1 MPSSTVEN
9 YLKAIFK
16 LTDEEEADEEGLAAI
31 GKVAD
36 LLEVTPGTATTMM
49 KQLVRLDFADYQP
62 RKGVRLTSEGHS
74 AVMKVLRRHR
84 ILELFLVENLNFDWS
99 EVHEE
104 AEVLEHSASDRLI
117 DRIDVMLGLPARD
130 PHGDPIPDAN
140 GVMRRDDSKR
150 LDAHESGHFRL
161 VRVSRTTAEFLD
173 WLSGVGLH
181 PGARFE
187 LMGRD
192 RMAGLCRI
200 KIKDQ
205 SEELHFG
212 QDVMENLWVVPIKSP
227 NPRSIK

>member
-16 LTDEEEADEEGLAAI
+16 LTDEGDGEEGLAAI
-31 GKVAD
+31 GKVAE

-49 KQLVRLDFADYQP
+49 KQLVRLGFADYKP
-62 RKGVRLTSEGHS
+62 RKGVILTSEGHS

-104 AEVLEHSASDRLI
+104 AEVLEHAASDRLI
-117 DRIDVMLGLPARD
+117 DRIDVMLGLPTRD
-130 PHGDPIPDAN
+130 PHGDPIPDDN
-140 GVMRRDDSKR
+140 GVMRGEGAKR
-150 LDAHESGHFRL
+150 LNTHESGHFRL
-161 VRVSRTTAEFLD
+161 VRVSRTTADFLD
-173 WLSGVGLH
+173 WLSEVGLH

-187 LMGRD
+187 LLGRD

-205 SEELHFG
+205 PEELHFG
-212 QDVMENLWVVPIKSP
+212 QDVMEYLWVVPLS
-227 NPRSIK
+227 S

>member
-16 LTDEEEADEEGLAAI
+16 LTNEGEVEEGLAAI
-31 GKVAD
+31 GKVAE
-36 LLEVTPGTATTMM
+36 LLEVAPGTATTMM
-49 KQLVRLDFADYQP
+49 KQLVRLGFADYQP

-74 AVMKVLRRHR
+74 AVMNVLRRHR

-104 AEVLEHSASDRLI
+104 AEVLEHAASDRLI
-117 DRIDVMLGLPARD
+117 DRIDIMLGLPTRD
-130 PHGDPIPDAN
+130 PHGDPIPDAS
-140 GVMRRDDSKR
+140 GVMRRDDSNR
-150 LDAHESGHFRL
+150 LDAHESGHLRL

-173 WLSGVGLH
+173 WLSEVGLH
-181 PGARFE
+181 PGIRFE
-187 LMGRD
+187 LISRD

-205 SEELHFG
+205 PEELHFG
-212 QDVMENLWVVPIKSP
+212 QDVMENLWVVSLE
-227 NPRSIK
+227 N